1 MYVCVC
7 VCLCVCLPVLRVVG
21 PHSGAHRGPD
31 DHQQF
36 PQPYWGKHGP
46 VAPLN
51 DPVQPQGQQHGE
63 QQQAGVDQEL
73 TAAAKRATGDMCGVK
88 AQQGHVKKSNKKIKK

>member
-1 MYVCVC
+1 MR
-7 VCLCVCLPVLRVVG
+7 LPVLRVVG

-36 PQPYWGKHGP
+36 PEPYWGENGP

-51 DPVQPQGQQHGE
+51 DSIQPQGQQHGE

-73 TAAAKRATGDMCGVK
+73 TAATKRGNITDERHQRTIRLIRFYFKNNGL
-88 AQQGHVKKSNKKIKK
+88 